1 MPESAPASD
10 WIVLKFGGTSVSQ
23 RHRWDTIGRLMRERA
38 EGENAKVLVVVSA
51 LSGVTNQLQS
61 AIDRADN
68 AAYLAELEQLLR
80 ERHLGFARE
89 LGLDAEAVL
98 AERLAVVHTLFTD
111 PRRITRAFD
120 WQAEVL
126 AQGELLSSTL
136 GVAYLN
142 TQTLPVAWLDARD
155 CLRAVALPNQSAWA
169 ARLSVSCDYQGD
181 ADWRTRFSGNASLL
195 ITQGFI
201 ARATDGGTAIL
212 GRGGSD

>member
-38 EGENAKVLVVVSA
+38 DDENAKVLVVVSA

-68 AAYLAELEQLLR
+68 DAFLADLEHQLR

-89 LGLDAEAVL
+89 LGLNAEAVL
-98 AERLAVVHTLFTD
+98 AERLNSLHALFAD
-111 PRRITRAFD
+111 PRRLARAFD
-120 WQAEVL
+120 WQADVL

-136 GVAYLN
+136 GVAYLQ

-155 CLRAVALPNQSAWA
+155 CCV
-169 ARLSVSCDYQGD
+169 
-181 ADWRTRFSGNASLL
+181 WRCVV
-195 ITQGFI
+195 
-201 ARATDGGTAIL
+201 
-212 GRGGSD
+212 